1 MTRATFTYPLAN
13 HVQKAPSLFEKRP
26 LALVAGAGFEPA
38 TSGL

>member
-1 MTRATFTYPLAN
+1 MSTSFTDPFTN
-13 HVQKAPSLFEKRP
+13 QKQKAGSLFENRP